1 MKLDGKRGQK
11 NERAE
16 KQQQQQNPE
25 IELINRKKNDEIRKK
40 SLLFW

>member
-1 MKLDGKRGQK
+1 MKLDGERGQK

-16 KQQQQQNPE
+16 KQQQQNPE

-40 SLLFW
+40 SLSFW